1 VGFLLVGN
9 GNTIFVVNINMKVLP
24 PWSVNHNTG
33 FNKEKNEGITPIHT
47 NKNPI
52 RIGWWI
58 K

>member
-1 VGFLLVGN
+1 
-9 GNTIFVVNINMKVLP
+9 MKVLP
-24 PWSVNHNTG
+24 PFGWSVNHNTD
-33 FNKEKNEGITPIHT
+33 FSKEKNEGITPFYT